1 MLQPLGANLPGHLGV
16 RGFLSTTLFATTKA
30 LTNMDYS
37 ASAVLDALLAMS
49 PCRTAETPRHSR
61 GVYGLYDHCGALRY
75 IGSTSSTTQSLYERI
90 HQRHRTGSEDLSH
103 YFAHMYNTGRMWRDR
118 RDALS
123 ANDAIH
129 AKALRNAFVAEH
141 CGAVWV
147 EVPDHIDIAALER
160 SVLGMAPAHATAWN
174 NRAMAIYNEP
184 SDLVDLT
191 LARLEWDSNRL
202 AALHRQRQRHAES
215 SSGVRP
221 AVAPVSMLK
230 NIPPFP
236 KGPFRFFALD
246 VETANGDRS
255 SICQI
260 GVACVRADD
269 GIETWMSYVDPH
281 TENFSFSMI
290 HGITAST
297 VRGAPSFTEVLP
309 TLKAAIGEG
318 LVYQHS
324 SFDRSAIN
332 AVCSREGML
341 PPSWNWRDSVGV
353 ARKAWPE
360 LRGNGGHGLASLK
373 RHLDLRFQHHD
384 AGEDA
389 RAAAEVVLRAEAAPS
404 RAGFNDEATAKA
416 AAKAKAE
423 AEGSP
428 GPTRLSAK
436 SPSDHQTMRHIG
448 TSEITQGNI
457 DNSHIYLRAFF
468 DSFPPEV
475 VGGSNAASAAPQHI
489 VVEWGGTAPVNTD
502 LDGTKKFF
510 RKRGWIRQFFELY
523 RVVAGSEILVEETGK
538 YRYRLS
544 VSQI

>member
-1 MLQPLGANLPGHLGV
+1 
-16 RGFLSTTLFATTKA
+16 
-30 LTNMDYS
+30 MDYS
-37 ASAVLDALLAMS
+37 ASAVLDALLAMP

-61 GVYGLYDHCGALRY
+61 GVYGLCDHSGALRY
-75 IGSTSSTTQSLYERI
+75 IGSTSSTTQSLHERI

-103 YFAHMYNTGRMWRDR
+103 YFAHMYNTGRMWRER
-118 RDALS
+118 RDVLS

-129 AKALRNAFVAEH
+129 AKTLRNAFVAEH

-147 EVPDHIDIAALER
+147 EVPDHINIAAIER
-160 SVLGMAPAHATAWN
+160 SVLGLAPAHATAWN
-174 NRAMAIYNEP
+174 KKAMAPYDEP
-184 SDLVDLT
+184 SELVDLT
-191 LARLEWDSNRL
+191 LARLGWDSNRL
-202 AALHRQRQRHAES
+202 AAVHRQRQRYAERGS
-215 SSGVRP
+215 VVRP
-221 AVAPVSMLK
+221 TVLLVSTIK
-230 NIPPFP
+230 HIPPFP
-236 KGPFRFFALD
+236 NGPFRFFALD

-260 GVACVRADD
+260 GVAGVRQDD
-269 GIETWMSYVDPH
+269 SIETWVSYIDPH
-281 TENFSFSMI
+281 TENFPFSMI

-297 VRGAPSFTEVLP
+297 VRGAPGFTEVLP
-309 TLKAAIGEG
+309 SLKAAIGQG

-324 SFDRSAIN
+324 GFDRSAIN
-332 AVCSREGML
+332 AVCSREGVL

-373 RHLDLRFQHHD
+373 RHLDLTFRHHD

-389 RAAAEVVLRAEAAPS
+389 RAAAEVVLRAEATPS
-404 RAGFNDEATAKA
+404 RAGVNGEATVVA

-423 AEGSP
+423 GRLAP
-428 GPTRLSAK
+428 TGPLPQWTSGF
-436 SPSDHQTMRHIG
+436 QTMRHIG

-468 DSFPPEV
+468 DSFPQEV
-475 VGGSNAASAAPQHI
+475 VGGSNAAKAAPQHI
-489 VVEWGGTAPVNTD
+489 VVEWGGDAPVNTD

-510 RKRGWIRQFFELY
+510 RKRSWIRQFFELHGV
-523 RVVAGSEILVEETGK
+523 RAGSVVSLDQTGH

-544 VSQI
+544 VS